1 MGGGGRANFYVQIYR
16 EMCLKSP
23 CQKPIARQIV
33 TYGKNPKVVVVQVTP
48 NHDPRG

>member
-1 MGGGGRANFYVQIYR
+1 MGGGRIFTYRYR
-16 EMCLKSP
+16 EICLKSP